1 MAEKS
6 NNFLQVVGG
15 EIKQSVLSK
24 SYGCFVALAACVLTL
39 AQTFAYPFVSGELF
53 SAGVIVSS
61 VLGVILFVALSLF
74 KKTSR
79 LAPIALMICD
89 FLALIAFAGADGIVD
104 VFSTLFFDGFSIG
117 KIFRLPVAEWFCVLS
132 FILAFVIS
140 SVAVYLPQNKKEAVR
155 EESIRNER
163 EEVKA

>member
-1 MAEKS
+1 MAEKFK
-6 NNFLQVVGG
+6 NFLGFVGG
-15 EIKQSVLSK
+15 EIKQCVISK
-24 SYGCFVALAACVLTL
+24 SYGCFVALAACALTL

-61 VLGVILFVALSLF
+61 VLGVVLFAALSLF
-74 KKTSR
+74 RKTSS

-89 FLALIAFAGADGIVD
+89 FLALIFFAGADGIVD

-117 KIFRLPVAEWFCVLS
+117 KIFRLPVAEWFCLLS
-132 FILAFVIS
+132 FILSFVIS
-140 SVAVYLPQNKKEAVR
+140 SVAVYLPQNKKEAVT
-155 EESIRNER
+155 ENPHIEQ